1 MMDLDRIAPEAVPGI
16 RILPVLHDRVDF
28 GALVTRLLA
37 ALDPAIVAVELPT
50 TLADAV
56 RTAVARLPQI
66 SAVISEEPGEDAVV
80 WVVAAG
86 DPMVEA
92 LRWAAENGR
101 NTVLIDPDLR
111 YRGRHND
118 RFPDPQ
124 VIHDLGPE
132 IYVEMVRRMAAA
144 QPRDDGDELR
154 ERGMAHHLQQAAAGA
169 RGEILALVG
178 AAHASRVADLLT
190 GPTAPPLA
198 RQHRSSVLIRNL
210 HPDDLTAVLRD
221 PPLAHAVHE
230 HLRRDDLPPEPAFS
244 RTASRRIELR
254 RDGLRVISGEPIAEE
269 AERTE
274 AVAAWSAHNAHRTTD
289 DGKRVV
295 DRAALGAVVWRVAA
309 SSWEEQTKNLISPWQ
324 RSAFVDF
331 ARRYA
336 RIQGQLVPGLF
347 EWVVAARGVGDDNLA
362 WEAFAAARCYPW
374 QRSQAEIET
383 ARVDGEML
391 DLGTRSVR
399 FRRRFFKVKRRLIP
413 VRARPSTDDPAEWLK
428 AFDAT
433 GICSYPPE
441 DVVVEDYG
449 RYLKHKAVSILS
461 AESHRSEPFTT
472 SMLDGLDLRE
482 TLLRWHEGR
491 IWVQEKGRAPGA
503 AGSVVAIFDED
514 PDGSAYPYLLTW
526 LGEHEQE
533 SDMALYAT
541 DPTQQIVGPG
551 IMRATYGGFMLSY
564 PPGRLYDV
572 WRDPDYRE
580 ARSKSEVLIMAAVD
594 YSQEKLVVHLAPSPP
609 ADQTKSY
616 AARQG
621 KHIVHIPMGSV
632 SPITIRKI
640 RVVHVL
646 AGHDKRAIAKDFV
659 W

>member
-1 MMDLDRIAPEAVPGI
+1 MDLDRIAPEAVQGI
-16 RILPVLHDRVDF
+16 RIMPVLHDRVDF
-28 GALVTRLLA
+28 GSLLA
-37 ALDPAIVAVELPT
+37 RALIELNPSVVAVELPT

-56 RTAVARLPQI
+56 TKAVGRLPQM

-80 WVVAAG
+80 WVAAPG

-92 LRWAAENGR
+92 LRWAAENGHS
-101 NTVLIDPDLR
+101 TIFIDPDVR
-111 YRGRHND
+111 YRGRNLD
-118 RFPDPQ
+118 PFPDPQ

-132 IYVEMVRRMAAA
+132 AYVEIIRRMATD

-154 ERGMAHHLQQAAAGA
+154 ERGMAHHLQQAAAKA
-169 RGEILALVG
+169 GEGGILALVG
-178 AAHASRVADLLT
+178 AAHATRVAKLLN

-198 RQHRSSVLIRNL
+198 RQHRTSVLIRNL

-230 HLRRDDLPPEPAFS
+230 HLRLGELPPGPEFTS
-244 RTASRRIELR
+244 TASRRIELR
-254 RDGLRVISGEPIAEE
+254 RDGLRIVSGEPVVEE
-269 AERTE
+269 AERAE
-274 AVAAWSAHNAHRTTD
+274 AVAAWAANKAYRHA
-289 DGKRVV
+289 DGGTKVV
-295 DRAALGAVVWRVAA
+295 DRAALGDVVWRVAA
-309 SSWEEQTKNLISPWQ
+309 LSWEEQTKNAISPWQ
-324 RSAFVDF
+324 RSAFFEF

-336 RIQGQLVPGLF
+336 RIQGLLVPGLY
-347 EWVVAARGVGDDNLA
+347 EWVVAARGVGDDNLS
-362 WEAFAAARCYPW
+362 WETFAAARCYPW
-374 QRSQAEIET
+374 QQATAEIET

-399 FRRRFFKVKRRLIP
+399 FRRRFFKVKRRLVP
-413 VRARPSTDDPAEWLK
+413 VKTRPTTNDPAEWLE
-428 AFDAT
+428 AFDAD

-441 DVVVEDYG
+441 DLVVEDYG
-449 RYLKHKAVSILS
+449 RYLKQKAVGILS
-461 AESHRSEPFTT
+461 AENRRSEPFST
-472 SMLDGLDLRE
+472 SMLDGLDIRE
-482 TLLRWHEGR
+482 TLLKLHEGR
-491 IWVQEKGRAPGA
+491 VWVQELGRAPGS

-514 PDGSAYPYLLTW
+514 PGGAAYPYLLSW

-572 WRDPDYRE
+572 WRDPDYLE
-580 ARSKSEVLIMAAVD
+580 ALSKSDVLIMAAVD

-609 ADQTKSY
+609 SGLMKAY
-616 AARQG
+616 ASNQG
-621 KHIVHIPMGSV
+621 KRIVHIPIGSV
-632 SPITIRKI
+632 SPITIQKI

-646 AGHDKRAIAKDFV
+646 AGHDKREIAKGYV

>member
-1 MMDLDRIAPEAVPGI
+1 MNLDVIAPVAIPGI
-16 RILPVLHDRVDF
+16 RIMPVLHDRVDF
-28 GALVTRLLA
+28 GSLVTRILA
-37 ALDPAIVAVELPT
+37 ELDPSVVAVELPT

-56 RTAVARLPQI
+56 KTAVGRLPQM

-80 WVVAAG
+80 WVAAAG

-92 LRWAAENGR
+92 LRWAAEYER
-101 NTVLIDPDLR
+101 TTIFIDPDIR
-111 YRGRHND
+111 YRGRNFD
-118 RFPDPQ
+118 SFPDPQ

-132 IYVEMVRRMAAA
+132 ALIEIVRRMATDL
-144 QPRDDGDELR
+144 QRDDGDELR
-154 ERGMAHHLQQAAAGA
+154 ERGMAHHLQQAASTTK
-169 RGEILALVG
+169 GEILALVG
-178 AAHASRVADLLT
+178 AAHATRLAALLN

-198 RQHRSSVLIRNL
+198 RQHRTSVLIRNL

-230 HLRRDDLPPEPAFS
+230 HLRRDELPPEPEFG

-254 RDGLRVISGEPIAEE
+254 RDGLRIISGEPVVEE

-274 AVAAWSAHNAHRTTD
+274 AVAAWAAHNAHRATH

-295 DRAALGAVVWRVAA
+295 DRAVLGRVVWQVAA
-309 SSWEEQTKNLISPWQ
+309 LSWEEQTKNAISPWQ
-324 RSAFVDF
+324 RSVFFDF
-331 ARRYA
+331 ARRHA
-336 RIQGQLVPGLF
+336 RIQGLLVPGLY
-347 EWVVAARGVGDDNLA
+347 EWVVAARGVGDDNLS
-362 WEAFAAARCYPW
+362 WETFAVARCYPW
-374 QRSQAEIET
+374 QQAATEIET

-399 FRRRFFKVKRRLIP
+399 FRRRFFKVKQRLVP
-413 VRARPSTDDPAEWLK
+413 VRTRPTTDDPAEWLE

-441 DVVVEDYG
+441 DLVVEDYG
-449 RYLKHKAVSILS
+449 RYLKQKAVGILS
-461 AESHRSEPFTT
+461 AENRRSEPFST

-491 IWVQEKGRAPGA
+491 VWVQEIGRAPGS

-514 PDGSAYPYLLTW
+514 ADGAAFPYLLSW

-580 ARSKSEVLIMAAVD
+580 ARSKSDVLIMAAVD
-594 YSQEKLVVHLAPSPP
+594 YSLEKLIVHLAAAPP
-609 ADQTKSY
+609 TALMKAY
-616 AARQG
+616 ASNQG
-621 KHIVHIPMGSV
+621 KRIVHIPIGSV
-632 SPITIRKI
+632 SPITVRKI

-646 AGHDKRAIAKDFV
+646 AGHDKRAVAKGFV

>member
-1 MMDLDRIAPEAVPGI
+1 MLEPAV
-16 RILPVLHDRVDF
+16 
-28 GALVTRLLA
+28 
-37 ALDPAIVAVELPT
+37 VAVELPT

-56 RTAVARLPQI
+56 RTAVGRLPQM

-80 WVVAAG
+80 WVVAPG

-101 NTVLIDPDLR
+101 RTVFIDPDVR
-111 YRGRHND
+111 YRSKHTES
-118 RFPDPQ
+118 FPDPH

-132 IYVEMVRRMAAA
+132 AYVEIVRRMATD
-144 QPRDDGDELR
+144 QPKDDGDEIR
-154 ERGMAHHLQQAAAGA
+154 ERGMAHHLQQTAAADE
-169 RGEILALVG
+169 GEILALVG
-178 AAHASRVADLLT
+178 AAHATRLAEFLT

-198 RQHRSSVLIRNL
+198 RQFRTSVLIRNL

-230 HLRRDDLPPEPAFS
+230 HLRRGDLPPEPEFS
-244 RTASRRIELR
+244 HTASRRIELR
-254 RDGLRVISGEPIAEE
+254 RDGLRIVSGEPIVEE

-274 AVAAWSAHNAHRTTD
+274 AVAALAAHDAHRFAH
-289 DGKRVV
+289 DGQRMV
-295 DRAALGAVVWRVAA
+295 DRAALGRVVWRVAA
-309 SSWEEQTKNLISPWQ
+309 LSWEEQTKNTISPWQ
-324 RSAFVDF
+324 RSVFFDF
-331 ARRYA
+331 ARRHS
-336 RIQGQLVPGLF
+336 RIQDMLVSGLY

-362 WEAFAAARCYPW
+362 WEVFAAARCYPW
-374 QRSQAEIET
+374 QQATAEIET

-399 FRRRFFKVKRRLIP
+399 FRRRFFKVKKRLVP
-413 VRARPSTDDPAEWLK
+413 VRARPTTDDPAKWLE

-441 DVVVEDYG
+441 DLVVEDYG
-449 RYLKHKAVSILS
+449 RYLKQKAISILS
-461 AESHRSEPFTT
+461 AENRRSEPFTT

-491 IWVQEKGRAPGA
+491 IWVTELGRAPGN
-503 AGSVVAIFDED
+503 AGAVVAIFDED
-514 PDGSAYPYLLTW
+514 LQGSDYPYLLSW

-572 WRDPDYRE
+572 WRDPDYRR
-580 ARSKSEVLIMAAVD
+580 ARSKSEVLVMAAID
-594 YSQEKLVVHLAPSPP
+594 YSQEKLVVHLAPTPP
-609 ADQTKSY
+609 GERIKSY
-616 AARQG
+616 ASRQG
-621 KHIVHIPMGSV
+621 KRIVHIPIGSV

-646 AGHDKRAIAKDFV
+646 AGHDKREIAKGYV

>member
-1 MMDLDRIAPEAVPGI
+1 MDLDRIAPEAVPGI

-28 GALVTRLLA
+28 GSLVGRLLA
-37 ALDPAIVAVELPT
+37 LLDPAIIAVELPT
-50 TLADAV
+50 TLAEAV
-56 RTAVARLPQI
+56 RTAVARLPQL

-92 LRWAAENGR
+92 LRWAAENNR
-101 NTVLIDPDLR
+101 DTVLIDPDVR
-111 YRGRHND
+111 YRGRHHEA
-118 RFPDPQ
+118 FPDPQ
-124 VIHDLGPE
+124 VMHDLGPE
-132 IYVEMVRRMAAA
+132 AYVELIRGMAAE
-144 QPRDDGDELR
+144 QPINDGDELR
-154 ERGMAHHLQQAAAGA
+154 ERGMAHHLQQAAAAADGQV
-169 RGEILALVG
+169 LALIG
-178 AAHASRVADLLT
+178 AAHATRVADLLA

-198 RQHRSSVLIRNL
+198 RQHRTSVLIRNL

-221 PPLAHAVHE
+221 PPLAHAIHE
-230 HLRRDDLPPEPAFS
+230 HLRKDDLPPEPDFR
-244 RTASRRIELR
+244 RTLSRRIELR
-254 RDGLRVISGEPIAEE
+254 RDGLRVISGEPIVEE

-274 AVAAWSAHNAHRTTD
+274 AVAAWAAHNAHRTTR
-289 DGKRVV
+289 DGNRVV
-295 DRAALGAVVWRVAA
+295 DRAALGGVVWRVAA
-309 SSWEEQTKNLISPWQ
+309 SSWEELTKSAISPWQ
-324 RSAFVDF
+324 RSVFFDF
-331 ARRYA
+331 AKRHA
-336 RIQGQLVPGLF
+336 RIQDLLVPGLY
-347 EWVVAARGVGDDNLA
+347 EWVVAARGVGDDNLS
-362 WEAFAAARCYPW
+362 WEAFTAARSYPW
-374 QRSQAEIET
+374 QLPQTEIET
-383 ARVDGEML
+383 ARIDGEML
-391 DLGTRSVR
+391 DLGNRSVR
-399 FRRRFFKVKRRLIP
+399 FRRRFFKVKRRLVP
-413 VRARPSTDDPAEWLK
+413 VRARPATDDPAEWLE
-428 AFDAT
+428 AFDAA

-449 RYLKHKAVSILS
+449 CYLKQKAVSILS
-461 AESHRSEPFTT
+461 AENRRSEPFTT
-472 SMLDGLDLRE
+472 SMLDGLDIRE

-491 IWVQEKGRAPGA
+491 VWVQELGRAPGS

-514 PDGSAYPYLLTW
+514 ADGSTYPYLLSW
-526 LGEHEQE
+526 LGEHKQE

-609 ADQTKSY
+609 SALMKAH

-621 KHIVHIPMGSV
+621 KHIVHIPIGSV
-632 SPITIRKI
+632 SPITVRKI
-640 RVVHVL
+640 RTVHIL
-646 AGHDKRAIAKDFV
+646 AGHDKREIAKNYV

>member
-1 MMDLDRIAPEAVPGI
+1 MNLDRIAPIAVPGI

-28 GALVTRLLA
+28 GWLA
-37 ALDPAIVAVELPT
+37 ARVLIELDPQVVAVELPT
-50 TLADAV
+50 TLARAV
-56 RTAVARLPQI
+56 KTAVARLPQM

-80 WVVAAG
+80 WVAAAG

-92 LRWAAENGR
+92 LRWAAEHER
-101 NTVLIDPDLR
+101 ATVFIDPDVR
-111 YRGRHND
+111 YRGRHFD
-118 RFPDPQ
+118 HFPDPHSM
-124 VIHDLGPE
+124 HDLGPE
-132 IYVEMVRRMAAA
+132 VYVEIIRRMAAG

-154 ERGMAHHLQQAAAGA
+154 ERGMAHHLQHAAATTE
-169 RGEILALVG
+169 GEILALVG
-178 AAHASRVADLLT
+178 AAHATRVAALLG

-198 RQHRSSVLIRNL
+198 RQHRTSVLLRNL
-210 HPDDLTAVLRD
+210 HPEDLSAVLRD

-230 HLRRDDLPPEPAFS
+230 HLRRGDLPPEPEFN

-254 RDGLRVISGEPIAEE
+254 RDGLRIVSGEPVVEE
-269 AERTE
+269 AERAE
-274 AVAAWSAHNAHRTTD
+274 ALAAWAAHNAHRTTE
-289 DGKRVV
+289 DGHRAV
-295 DRAALGAVVWRVAA
+295 DRAALGRVVWRVASA
-309 SSWEEQTKNLISPWQ
+309 SWEEQTKNAISPWQ
-324 RSAFVDF
+324 RTMFADF
-331 ARRYA
+331 SRRHA
-336 RIQGQLVPGLF
+336 RIQGMLAPGLY

-374 QRSQAEIET
+374 QRAAAEIET

-399 FRRRFFKVKRRLIP
+399 FRRRFFKVKRRLVP
-413 VRARPSTDDPAEWLK
+413 VRTRPTTDDPAKWLE

-441 DVVVEDYG
+441 DLVVEDYG
-449 RYLKHKAVSILS
+449 RYLKQKAVGILS
-461 AESHRSEPFTT
+461 AESRRSEPFST

-491 IWVQEKGRAPGA
+491 VWVQELGRAPGS

-514 PDGSAYPYLLTW
+514 PGGAAYPYLLSW

-533 SDMALYAT
+533 SDMAFYAT

-572 WRDPDYRE
+572 WRDPDYRG
-580 ARSKSEVLIMAAVD
+580 ARSKSDVLIMAAVD
-594 YSQEKLVVHLAPSPP
+594 YSPEKLVVHLAPSPP
-609 ADQTKSY
+609 PGTLKTY
-616 AARQG
+616 ASNRG
-621 KHIVHIPMGSV
+621 KRIVHIPMGSV
-632 SPITIRKI
+632 SPITVRKI

-646 AGHDKRAIAKDFV
+646 AGHDKREIAKGYV

>member
-1 MMDLDRIAPEAVPGI
+1 MDLDRIAPEAVPGI

-28 GALVTRLLA
+28 ASLVTRVLA
-37 ALDPAIVAVELPT
+37 ELDPMVVAVELPT

-56 RTAVARLPQI
+56 KTAVGRLPQM
-66 SAVISEEPGEDAVV
+66 SAVVSEEPGEDAVV
-80 WVVAAG
+80 WVAAAG

-92 LRWAAENGR
+92 LRWAAEHER
-101 NTVLIDPDLR
+101 TTAFIDPDVR
-111 YRGRHND
+111 YRGRHFD
-118 RFPDPQ
+118 PFPDPH

-132 IYVEMVRRMAAA
+132 AYIEIVRRMAAD

-154 ERGMAHHLQQAAAGA
+154 ERGMAHHLQQAAATTE
-169 RGEILALVG
+169 GEILALVG
-178 AAHASRVADLLT
+178 AAHATRVATLLS

-198 RQHRSSVLIRNL
+198 RQHRTSVLIRNL

-230 HLRRDDLPPEPAFS
+230 HLRRDELPPEPEFS

-254 RDGLRVISGEPIAEE
+254 RDGLRIVSGEPILEE
-269 AERTE
+269 AERAE
-274 AVAAWSAHNAHRTTD
+274 AVAAWAAHNAHRATD
-289 DGKRVV
+289 DGNRVV
-295 DRAALGAVVWRVAA
+295 DRAVLGRVVWQVAA
-309 SSWEEQTKNLISPWQ
+309 LSWEEQTKNAISPWQ
-324 RSAFVDF
+324 RSVFFDF
-331 ARRYA
+331 ARRHA
-336 RIQGQLVPGLF
+336 RIQGLLIPGLF
-347 EWVVAARGVGDDNLA
+347 EWVVAARGVGDDNLS
-362 WEAFAAARCYPW
+362 WETFAAARCYPW
-374 QRSQAEIET
+374 QQAAAEIET

-391 DLGTRSVR
+391 DLGTRNVR
-399 FRRRFFKVKRRLIP
+399 FRRRFFKVKRRLVP
-413 VRARPSTDDPAEWLK
+413 VRTRPTTDDPAEWLE

-433 GICSYPPE
+433 GICSFPPE
-441 DVVVEDYG
+441 DLVVEDYG
-449 RYLKHKAVSILS
+449 RYLKQKAVGILS
-461 AESHRSEPFTT
+461 AENRHSEPFST

-491 IWVQEKGRAPGA
+491 VWVQEMGRAPGS

-514 PDGSAYPYLLTW
+514 ADGAGFPYLLSW

-580 ARSKSEVLIMAAVD
+580 ARSKSDVLIMAAVD
-594 YSQEKLVVHLAPSPP
+594 YSEEKLVVHLAPAPP
-609 ADQTKSY
+609 SSLMKAY
-616 AARQG
+616 ASNQG
-621 KHIVHIPMGSV
+621 KRIVHIPMGSV
-632 SPITIRKI
+632 SPITVRKI

-646 AGHDKRAIAKDFV
+646 AGHDKRAVAKDYV